1 MLIEDLEPGQKAPD
15 DSDRIILSEL
25 PSGKF
30 QFSGVVQQGSVM
42 ARFLEVL
49 SGR

>member
-1 MLIEDLEPGQKAPD
+1 MLIEDLEPGQRAPD

-30 QFSGVVQQGSVM
+30 QFSGVAQQ
-42 ARFLEVL
+42 AA
-49 SGR
+49 